1 MVLYICTQDI
11 KSLLINS
18 FHTYSFQI
26 TSRQKFILPFSKLLD
41 TNIYTDILYI
51 KVALFCNHLILPWY
65 GFVLTWSISDLHTN
79 LSYCIETLLQFAHM
93 HSNPDLYLF
102 VLTSASPDHCTH
114 RHLLSSHVL
123 FFLNNSWTQIIKTSS
138 YLRLTSSCVSSS
150 CLRAYCSSPHNFTQF
165 AKQNYKLLLESLWS
179 PKFCLSH
186 VFLPQSQISELVS
199 CSTVAYSELVQKGW
213 YFRMSLSLIFLHVCL
228 FVLTYNCD
236 FNMINIEALTLPKS
250 DFHHLQTTAAN
261 TYGCLHVVRSSSPW

>member
-1 MVLYICTQDI
+1 MYSDFITPVTLLPVVPMTLLPVVYHFCSQRFSHDIQYFCHMVLYICTQDI

-93 HSNPDLYLF
+93 HSNPDIYLF
-102 VLTSASPDHCTH
+102 VLPSASPDHCTH

-186 VFLPQSQISELVS
+186 KF
-199 CSTVAYSELVQKGW
+199 
-213 YFRMSLSLIFLHVCL
+213 LSLCPAPLWLILSWFKK
-228 FVLTYNCD
+228 
-236 FNMINIEALTLPKS
+236 AGTL
-250 DFHHLQTTAAN
+250 
-261 TYGCLHVVRSSSPW
+261 GCLWVWSSFMYAFLSLHIIVTSTW